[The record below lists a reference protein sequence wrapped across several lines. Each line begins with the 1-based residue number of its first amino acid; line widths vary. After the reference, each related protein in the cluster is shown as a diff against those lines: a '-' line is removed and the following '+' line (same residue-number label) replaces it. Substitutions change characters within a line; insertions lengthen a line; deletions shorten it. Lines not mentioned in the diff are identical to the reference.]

1 VFASSRDGSVR
12 AWNIKTGTCR
22 KLFKGHSYPIN
33 CMQVSVVISYE
44 ATTLSLISQV
54 HGDRLY
60 SGSYDKTVKVWDISF
75 LHNSLPV

>member
-1 VFASSRDGSVR
+1 M
-12 AWNIKTGTCR
+12 GTCR

-33 CMQVSVVISYE
+33 CMQVSAVISSYE
-44 ATTLSLISQV
+44 DPTVSLMSQV

-75 LHNSLPV
+75 LHNSLPSSTVQTL